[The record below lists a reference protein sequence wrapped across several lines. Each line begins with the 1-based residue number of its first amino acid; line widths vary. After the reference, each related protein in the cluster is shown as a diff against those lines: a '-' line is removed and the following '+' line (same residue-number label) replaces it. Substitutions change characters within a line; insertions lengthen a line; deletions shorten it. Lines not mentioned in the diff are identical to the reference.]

1 MADVTKQ
8 DTLQAVPCKILVQ
21 YSGRD
26 KLDGTYER
34 CEFKSCD
41 RPVYRKTGGKN
52 PMYMYWRRNWKLGL
66 ELGSRRSFASLADEP
81 GREHPCEP
89 YPHRWQIF
97 DKVAKKHEENA
108 RMKVVDCSRL
118 IGLLP
123 AATKQQPLADAKAE
137 PSKLGKRGR
146 AGLNDVSPEKVARK
160 IPGRGAKTA
169 GGDIEP
175 LKKEASNL
183 EQRISKERWGAKVKK
198 NESKP
203 NKKVGTKRLRR
214 AQDATSSSSNS
225 DSSSDT
231 SSSEASTPKSP
242 GTKKANLPRGPFKA
256 AVAAQRTAKISDNQI
271 DTFRAQV
278 HKRLEL
284 VQDPEKHQQ
293 MVTLIKDTI
302 KKKAKCSPA
311 ATKLVQILEHDFPS
325 ESKTDDLLVERART
339 CLVALQDPGER
350 QKKMELIKE
359 HIQKNV
365 SCSAKAWKI
374 TKTLE
379 EEFPANLCPCPSQRP
394 WYSGPPSPDAA
405 REAVI
410 A

>member
-1 MADVTKQ
+1 MANVTKQ

-21 YSGRD
+21 FSGKD

-41 RPVYRKTGGKN
+41 RLVYMKTGGKN

-89 YPHRWQIF
+89 YPHKWQIF
-97 DKVAKKHEENA
+97 DKVAKKHEENV

-123 AATKQQPLADAKAE
+123 AATKQQRLADAKAE

-146 AGLNDVSPEKVARK
+146 VGLNDLSPEKVSRK
-160 IPGRGAKTA
+160 MSGRGAKTA
-169 GGDIEP
+169 GGDIKP
-175 LKKEASNL
+175 LEKEASNL
-183 EQRISKERWGAKVKK
+183 EQRISQERLGVKVKK

-203 NKKVGTKRLRR
+203 DIKVGTKRLRR
-214 AQDATSSSSNS
+214 AKDATSSSSNS

-231 SSSEASTPKSP
+231 SSSETSMPKYP

-256 AVAAQRTAKISDNQI
+256 AVAAQGTTKINDNQI
-271 DTFRAQV
+271 DNFRAQV
-278 HKRLEL
+278 HKRLES
-284 VQDPEKHQQ
+284 VRDPEKHQQ

-302 KKKAKCSPA
+302 KKKAKFSPA
-311 ATKLVQILEHDFPS
+311 ATKLVEILEHDFPTK
-325 ESKTDDLLVERART
+325 SKTGDLLVEQAHT
-339 CLVALQDPGER
+339 CHEALQDPGER
-350 QKKMELIKE
+350 QKKMELIRE

-365 SCSAKAWKI
+365 SCSAKAWKFS
-374 TKTLE
+374 KTLE
-379 EEFPANLCPCPSQRP
+379 EEFPANPCPCPSQRP

-405 REAVI
+405 REAVV